1 MGPVPDKLGKIAS
14 FSLKLGF
21 FSIITIIYKR
31 VFFYFKHTSIYEII
45 KHRFIVNI
53 LKMTFLWGFFWLFFF
68 FLNKLTA
75 ILGGGGKLVSFM
87 VPNI

>member
-45 KHRFIVNI
+45 KHRFMVNI

-75 ILGGGGKLVSFM
+75 ILGGKLVSFT